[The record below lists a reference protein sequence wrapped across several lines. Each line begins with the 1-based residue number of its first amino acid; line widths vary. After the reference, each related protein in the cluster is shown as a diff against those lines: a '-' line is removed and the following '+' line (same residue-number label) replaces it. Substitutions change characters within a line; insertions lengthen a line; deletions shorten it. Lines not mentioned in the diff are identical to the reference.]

1 MPDGLYERD
10 ILVWSEEQA
19 NLLRRLE
26 AGERV
31 NGAIDWPNVIEELE
45 SVGRSELHACESLL
59 RQALIHLLKL
69 HAWPGSR
76 AASHWRAE
84 TLGFLADAQARFS
97 PAMRQRITL
106 SALYAIALRQVGL
119 ATDDTGAPQPP
130 PETCP
135 YTLDDLLANAPDI
148 AALVARMP
156 APPTS

>member
-19 NLLRRLE
+19 HLLRRLA

-31 NGAIDWPNVIEELE
+31 NGTIDWPNVIEEME

-69 HAWPGSR
+69 HVWPGSH

-97 PAMRQRITL
+97 PAMRQRIVL
-106 SALYAIALRQVGL
+106 ASLYTIAVRQVRL
-119 ATDDTGAPQPP
+119 ATDDSGAPQAP

-135 YTLDDLLANAPDI
+135 FTLDDLLTGSPDI
-148 AALVARMP
+148 VRLAAHIP
-156 APPTS
+156 GP